1 MDKSNGKITELIQKS
16 LHAGSVY
23 KLTLKDKPTEHDL
36 RHWFANFLSLFEV
49 DQQCIITKFPYL
61 WRDGGLSND
70 DNDPIFGYPAS
81 IDQLV
86 YIYDDGRLDKLKV
99 SEDEVNLLRKTIL
112 FCEKETDPGAC
123 TVTACGKKCGAVC
136 DNVRAVANKMMV
148 YITGGMHKDAYK
160 AFSSAATIRQ
170 TIQKFYIT
178 FSKFLLGHLGPEFDA
193 GGFANWSDLKNTIRR
208 AFGIM
213 EKKETMA
220 DLFRRIDEISTSSM
234 NTEGKMFALK
244 EIVRQIAITKKDD
257 YIEQVDREEQPAA
270 KMKAPEFYGPLVNTL
285 LSFIIVKEK
294 VPKANWDAVQVAFE
308 QKIQSGWSYA
318 NWHANCPELYKILDQ
333 SKPGS
338 SSRTVGSIETEDR
351 TEGGDDSEDDR
362 ILYAGRDNRK
372 FKSPRRSYNQK
383 PGEKKFQ
390 SKPEKKEVVKS
401 KATLCIHCSYHHPN
415 GLAVYHPP
423 GARFNGKGEYCLYDS
438 TGREKMDA
446 RGRSINQ
453 IDFEKYDEGD
463 GIHPIMA
470 DVELFQTETAVQPSS
485 VWRET

>member
-1 MDKSNGKITELIQKS
+1 MDKSNDKITELIQKS

-23 KLTLKDKPTEHDL
+23 KLTLKDKPSEHDL

-81 IDQLV
+81 IDQLL
-86 YIYDDGRLDKLKV
+86 YIYDDGRLDKLKM
-99 SEDEVNLLRKTIL
+99 SEEEVEPLRANIL
-112 FCEKETDPGAC
+112 FCEKELTPAAC
-123 TVTACGKKCGAVC
+123 ACGKKCGAVC
-136 DNVRAVANKMMV
+136 DKVRSVADKMMN

-160 AFSSAATIRQ
+160 AFSSATTIRQ
-170 TIQKFYIT
+170 VIQKFYIT
-178 FSKFLLGHLGPEFDA
+178 FSKFLLGHLSPEFDA
-193 GGFANWSDLKNTIRR
+193 GGFANWNDLKNTIRR
-208 AFGIM
+208 AFGIR

-220 DLFRRIDEISTSSM
+220 DLFRRIDDITTSSM

-270 KMKAPEFYGPLVNTL
+270 RMKAPEFYGPLLNTFL
-285 LSFIIVKEK
+285 TFIVMKEK

-308 QKIQSGWSYA
+308 QKIQSGWSYS

-351 TEGGDDSEDDR
+351 NEGGDDSEDDR

-372 FKSPRRSYNQK
+372 LKSPRRTYNQK
-383 PGEKKFQ
+383 PGERKFQ
-390 SKPEKKEVVKS
+390 PKSEKKSVVKS
-401 KATLCIHCSYHHPN
+401 KATLCIHCSYHHPH

-423 GARFNGKGEYCLYDS
+423 GAGFNGKGEYCLYDKD
-438 TGREKMDA
+438 GRERMDA
-446 RGRSINQ
+446 RGRNINQ

-470 DVELFQTETAVQPSS
+470 DIELYPTEAAVQPSS
-485 VWRET
+485 VWKET